1 MSVNGDTQRSL
12 KKGKE
17 HFQTMR
23 IPEVQIKTN
32 INQLLYK
39 VYAIIAEIKVF
50 LSHQKGLGSKLAIS
64 CVHLCATF
72 HFCNVF
78 LPFKHIVPYLFL
90 LFF

>member
-32 INQLLYK
+32 KNQLHL
-39 VYAIIAEIKVF
+39 
-50 LSHQKGLGSKLAIS
+50 QSK
-64 CVHLCATF
+64 
-72 HFCNVF
+72 CN
-78 LPFKHIVPYLFL
+78 HCRD
-90 LFF
+90 